1 MKKLGFIDIRKA
13 YFHAKAKR
21 LIYVELP
28 EEFCEPG
35 EYGRVCGRLNYSLY
49 GTRDAASNWE
59 ECYSQALIELGFKQ
73 GLSSPCV
80 FFHPTRNIST
90 VVHGDDF
97 TSLAVES
104 ELLWLRDSLKH
115 KFLIKDRG
123 ILGPESHDLKEIRL
137 LNRIIAWTPEC
148 IRYEADQRHSEI
160 LIKQF
165 GLTGSKGV
173 DTPSSHENRIT
184 EDEEDNTEPLDPS
197 LVTKYR
203 AAAARCNFLGLD
215 RPDVQYAAKEVSR
228 GMAKP
233 TNRDLLRLKRLVR
246 YLAAHPRLVFEY

>member
-1 MKKLGFIDIRKA
+1 MAACQRGVPPHKMKKLGFIDIRKA

-104 ELLWLRDSLKH
+104 ELLWLRD
-115 KFLIKDRG
+115 
-123 ILGPESHDLKEIRL
+123 
-137 LNRIIAWTPEC
+137 
-148 IRYEADQRHSEI
+148 
-160 LIKQF
+160 
-165 GLTGSKGV
+165 
-173 DTPSSHENRIT
+173 
-184 EDEEDNTEPLDPS
+184 
-197 LVTKYR
+197 
-203 AAAARCNFLGLD
+203 
-215 RPDVQYAAKEVSR
+215 
-228 GMAKP
+228 
-233 TNRDLLRLKRLVR
+233 
-246 YLAAHPRLVFEY
+246 